1 MGAVLVGINCLVF
14 QKKRIKEDDS
24 LLMPPYIQHHILWMK
39 SGLWCGWWWL
49 ISLCPWSLPFYSI
62 VQYPLFITCHCC
74 FSVSQSCPT
83 LCNPI
88 DCSTPGFPVCHHLW
102 KFAQTHVL
110 WVGDAIQPSHPLSPP
125 SPQSF
130 PVSRSFPMHLATT
143 LNRADL
149 ELINLSLFNISY
161 NFPYKIFFV

>member
-88 DCSTPGFPVCHHLW
+88 DCSTPDFPVLHHLPE
-102 KFAQTHVL
+102 FTQIHVH
-110 WVGDAIQPSHPLSPP
+110 WVSDATEPSHPLPP
-125 SPQSF
+125 SSPIAF
-130 PVSRSFPMHLATT
+130 
-143 LNRADL
+143 DL
-149 ELINLSLFNISY
+149 YQHPSLFQWVGSWHQVAKVLVGASESNTT
-161 NFPYKIFFV
+161 PM